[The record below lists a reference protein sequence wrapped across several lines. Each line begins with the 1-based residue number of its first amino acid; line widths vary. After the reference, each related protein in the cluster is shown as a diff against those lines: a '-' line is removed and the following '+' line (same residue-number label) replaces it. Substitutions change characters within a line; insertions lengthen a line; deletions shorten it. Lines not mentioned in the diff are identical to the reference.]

1 MKNKMLVSIDGH
13 EKSVTADIVD
23 KKIWFK
29 LDEQVYSYDLID
41 LIEGSFKKSKSL
53 GKSSDRILAPMP
65 GKVTKL
71 FVSEN
76 QAVNKGDAL
85 LVMEAMKMEYTL
97 KADISAT
104 VEKIFYKISDQVSL
118 GHLLIQLKENKPE

>member
-41 LIEGSFKKSKSL
+41 LIEGSFKKSKAL

>member
-1 MKNKMLVSIDGH
+1 
-13 EKSVTADIVD
+13 
-23 KKIWFK
+23 
-29 LDEQVYSYDLID
+29 
-41 LIEGSFKKSKSL
+41 
-53 GKSSDRILAPMP
+53 MP

-76 QAVNKGDAL
+76 QIVNKGDAL

-97 KADISAT
+97 KADISAK

-118 GHLLIQLKENKPE
+118 GYLLIQLKEHKSE

>member
-41 LIEGSFKKSKSL
+41 LIEGSFKKSKTL